1 MIITAQNSLVN
12 FFSICDQICW
22 KLRTWSHLLYKTLM
36 ETFFVCAVT
45 LLWLTYSI
53 PIFPDIAMI
62 SGILQQMPK
71 KALESTGK
79 TMTLLQN
86 ALIDV

>member
-1 MIITAQNSLVN
+1 
-12 FFSICDQICW
+12 
-22 KLRTWSHLLYKTLM
+22 M

-53 PIFPDIAMI
+53 PILPDIAMI

-71 KALESTGK
+71 KALESTEK
-79 TMTLLQN
+79 TMTLVQN